1 MQKRHLPFLEGVYF
15 LYGKKVNIMAESKQS
30 QLINE
35 IADLASD
42 LMSEWPSTRNKQ
54 KEFVLAYVSNGFI
67 NGTEAAKQA
76 GYSAKT
82 AGTIA
87 SNLLT
92 GMKKYEHI
100 PPVIEELKNAYDE
113 RAIELSIASGTE
125 VLQYLT
131 SVMRGSQKEQTLIGL
146 GEGAQGLTDIDVG
159 AKERLKAAELLG
171 KRHALFTDKQE
182 ISATEIVTI
191 VDDVNE

>member
-1 MQKRHLPFLEGVYF
+1 
-15 LYGKKVNIMAESKQS
+15 MAESKQS

-35 IADLASD
+35 IAGLASD

-67 NGTEAAKQA
+67 NGTEAAKKA

-100 PPVIEELKNAYDE
+100 PPVIEELKKAYDE

-182 ISATEIVTI
+182 ISATVRTDKLDSILQQLGDE
-191 VDDVNE
+191 DD